1 MDDREGDAM
10 AGSCS
15 ADIAEFEA
23 LRAEI
28 NTRFTI
34 LFTLIALDLAALGG
48 GLTIVDKNTYVLAG
62 LAAISGVLWLYWT
75 DNSLAVNRIA
85 CYIAIVLAPHISS
98 TEDQSSLGWEVYLR
112 KLCQGGPTA
121 TRALFPRGN
130 QPYGGPAKMTSHATD
145 WYATAL
151 FGGSTPLLLVLYLTA
166 SLHRHANGPAVWL
179 VTPTIAGL
187 WCMAVARFAY
197 LTRTLHLMDMAIL
210 LNEHPSADP
219 TRQVSQRKVDDE

>member
-1 MDDREGDAM
+1 M

-28 NTRFTI
+28 NTRFTM

-85 CYIAIVLAPHISS
+85 CYITIVLAPRISS

-112 KLCQGGPTA
+112 RLCQGGPTA
-121 TRALFPRGN
+121 TRALFPRGD
-130 QPYGGPAKMTSHATD
+130 QPYGGPAKMASHATD
-145 WYATAL
+145 WYATVL
-151 FGGSTPLLLVLYLTA
+151 FGGSTPLLLVLYLVA
-166 SLHRHANGPAVWL
+166 SLHSGHAGDPVVWL
-179 VTPTIAGL
+179 VITIIAGL

-197 LTRTLHLMDMAIL
+197 LARTLHLMDMAIL
-210 LNEHPSADP
+210 LNEHPSADH
-219 TRQVSQRKVDDE
+219 TRQVSQREVDDE